1 MLCAKPMIA
10 LTFDDGPSEQTLKIL
25 DVLEKY
31 NAHASF
37 FVMGQNAEEKKHI
50 IEHAYRAGNEILN
63 HAWSHKD
70 LATLSSEEIKKEL
83 QDTENII
90 LSIVGECP
98 KLYRPPYGHVN
109 ETVKSVSAE
118 LGYSLI
124 NWSIDPL
131 DWECKDPDTI
141 YNEIIHFAHDDA
153 IILCHD
159 LIQNSDDTTP
169 KAMERVIPALLEKYR
184 LVTISELF
192 KDLPLEKGAVYDK
205 GGENYKDIWVK
216 P

>member
-1 MLCAKPMIA
+1 MLHIKPMIA

-25 DVLEKY
+25 DVLEKH
-31 NAHASF
+31 NANASF
-37 FVMGQNAEEKKHI
+37 FIMGQNAEAQKHI
-50 IEHAYRAGNEILN
+50 IERAYRAGNEILS

-141 YNEIIHFAHDDA
+141 YNEIMRFAHDDA

-159 LIQNSDDTTP
+159 LIQDSDDTTP
-169 KAMERVIPALLEKYR
+169 KAMERVIPTLLENYR

>member
-1 MLCAKPMIA
+1 MTTIKPMIA

-25 DVLEKY
+25 DVLEKH
-31 NAHASF
+31 NAHATF
-37 FVMGQNAEEKKHI
+37 FVMGQNAEAKRHI
-50 IEHAYRAGNEILN
+50 IKRAYKAGNEILS

-70 LATLSSEEIKKEL
+70 LATLSAEEIKKEL
-83 QDTENII
+83 QDTEDII
-90 LSIVGECP
+90 RSIIGECP

-131 DWECKDPDTI
+131 DWECKNPDII
-141 YNEIIHFAHDDA
+141 YNEIMRFAHDDG

-159 LIQNSDDTTP
+159 LIKDSDDTTP
-169 KAMERVIPALLEKYR
+169 KAMERVVPALLEKYR

-192 KDLPLEKGAVYDK
+192 KDLPLINGAVYDN
-205 GGENYKDIWVK
+205 GGENYEDIWVK